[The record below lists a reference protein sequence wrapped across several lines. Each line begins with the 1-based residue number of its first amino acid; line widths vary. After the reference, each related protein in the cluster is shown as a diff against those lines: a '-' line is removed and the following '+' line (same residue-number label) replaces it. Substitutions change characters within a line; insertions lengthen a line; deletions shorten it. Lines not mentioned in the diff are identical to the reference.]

1 MLLHQNWRIIMLDST
16 KIELLSMQ
24 LERKD
29 KEIEALE
36 REVNKLKGL
45 AELRKIGSLNPVP
58 FFERA

>member
-1 MLLHQNWRIIMLDST
+1 MLDST

-29 KEIEALE
+29 KEIESLE
-36 REVNKLKGL
+36 REINKLKGL
-45 AELRKIGSLNPVP
+45 AELRKIGLLNPVP